1 MQNGANMKELVEVIA
16 TALVDSPEEVVVT
29 ETETDREIILDLK
42 VAQADMGKVIGKQG
56 KIAKAIRTVVRAS
69 GAKTEKKI
77 IVDIQ
82 Q

>member
-1 MQNGANMKELVEVIA
+1 MKELVQVIA
-16 TALVDSPEEVVVT
+16 TALVDHPEEVVVL
-29 ETETDREIILDLK
+29 ETETDKEIMIQLQ
-42 VAQADMGKVIGKQG
+42 VASSDMGKVIGKQG

-69 GAKTEKKI
+69 GSKSNKKI